1 MRSSVNEHIEL
12 IRFIQNCIANVPTI
26 VIGSGASMAY
36 GMPGMPQLADY
47 LLENIHPLEDEME
60 AWKQFEGCLKGGLG
74 LEAALHEVPITE
86 RLHKDI
92 ILLTRNLILVKDLEI
107 RNQILNKEIN
117 LPLSELL
124 NFMNTAASPNA
135 KVITTN
141 YDRLVEYAIDY
152 AKLEQHLGFEGNY
165 IKWFNPLGN
174 MNTTLKNKV
183 EVLKVHG
190 SLDWFVTRQD
200 EIISLP
206 DGSEGYYNVE
216 PVMITP
222 GKAKYQHTHDEPFRT
237 LITKVDKIFD
247 ESKAIVIIGFGF
259 NDNHIQPKL
268 FAKMRD
274 SKTPILI
281 LSKTLTREAKSFV
294 YGNEKGKVIG
304 IEENGTGSKI
314 IKSDRS
320 EIDVAERLWN
330 LEDLLK
336 IIL

>member
-1 MRSSVNEHIEL
+1 MKTFVDVPIDI
-12 IRFIQNCIANVPTI
+12 IRFVQECMSNIPTI
-26 VIGSGASMAY
+26 VLGSGASMAY

-47 LLENIHPLEDEME
+47 LLECIHPLEEEME
-60 AWKQFEGCLKGGLG
+60 AWTYFENYLKEGLG

-86 RLHKDI
+86 RLHKEI
-92 ILLTRNLILVKDLEI
+92 IYLTRNLILEKDLEI
-107 RNQILNKEIN
+107 RNQILNREIN

-124 NFMNTAASPNA
+124 NFMNTAASPNT

-141 YDRLVEYAIDY
+141 YDRLVEYAIDQ
-152 AKLEQHLGFEGNY
+152 AKLKQHLGFEGNY
-165 IKWFNPLGN
+165 IKWFNPLD
-174 MNTTLKNKV
+174 NTNSILKNKV

-190 SLDWFVTRQD
+190 SLDWFVTQQN

-206 DGSEGYYNVE
+206 DGSESYYNVE

-222 GKAKYQHTHDEPFRT
+222 GKAKYQHTHDEPFRS

-281 LSKTLTREAKSFV
+281 LSKTLTKEAKSFI

-304 IEENGTGSKI
+304 IEENDTGSKI
-314 IKSDRS
+314 IKADKS
-320 EIDVAERLWN
+320 EVDVAEKLWN
-330 LEDLLK
+330 LEELLK
-336 IIL
+336 III